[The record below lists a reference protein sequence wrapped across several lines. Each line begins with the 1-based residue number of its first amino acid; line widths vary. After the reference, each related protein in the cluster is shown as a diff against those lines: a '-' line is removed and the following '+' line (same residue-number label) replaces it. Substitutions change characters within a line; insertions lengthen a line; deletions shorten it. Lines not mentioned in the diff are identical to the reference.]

1 MNQEHFLQLL
11 RSALLA
17 IREPRFYDTERGYQ
31 GELLLQ
37 LRARLEENPIW
48 PGSPLVAQ
56 EYQDNAAVHGLDFR
70 PDLIIHCSF
79 DRGVFEDR
87 RQGNNVVLEL
97 KRHASRPAAL
107 QVYAQLE
114 RICTA
119 LDYAMGIFINVD
131 ANEIFLPESYGQ
143 AGDRLHGFAVELRAD
158 QVYIQEG
165 HPYQSRR

>member
-1 MNQEHFLQLL
+1 VNQEYFLQLL

-17 IREPRFYDTERGYQ
+17 IREPRFYTSERQYQ

-48 PGSPLVAQ
+48 PGSLIVEQ
-56 EYQDNAAVHGLDFR
+56 EYQNSAAVHGLDFR

-79 DRGVFEDR
+79 DKGVFDDR

-97 KRHASRPAAL
+97 QRRASRQAAL
-107 QVYAQLE
+107 QNYAQLD
-114 RICTA
+114 RICTV

-131 ANEIFLPESYGQ
+131 ATEIFLPESYGQ

-158 QVYIQEG
+158 QVHIQEG
-165 HPYQSRR
+165 HPYQSKR